1 MARKQSKRQEEPE
14 VKEFEESIVCINR
27 SSKTV
32 KGGRNF
38 SFGAMV
44 VVGDCKGRVGYGYG
58 KANEVSDAIRK
69 GSEIAKKNIITVPM
83 NGSTIPH
90 RSETKYCGAKVM
102 LRPASEGT
110 GLIAGGAMRAVLSL
124 AGVHDILAKSLGS
137 NNPVNVV
144 KATFQAIEALCSHED
159 ALAKRGIEKL

>member
-1 MARKQSKRQEEPE
+1 MARKQSRKHQDADNALNET
-14 VKEFEESIVCINR
+14 IVCINR

-44 VVGDCKGRVGYGYG
+44 VVGDGKGRVGYGYG
-58 KANEVSDAIRK
+58 KANEVSDAIAK
-69 GSEIAKKNIITVPM
+69 GSEIAKKNILTVPM
-83 NGSTIPH
+83 NGGTVPH
-90 RSETKYCGAKVM
+90 RAECKYCGAKVM

-110 GLIAGGAMRAVLSL
+110 GLIAGGAMRAVLNL
-124 AGVHDILAKSLGS
+124 AGVNDILAKSLGS

-144 KATFQAIEALCSHED
+144 KATFKAIESLCSHDD
-159 ALAKRGIEKL
+159 ALAKRGVEKL

>member
-1 MARKQSKRQEEPE
+1 MARKQSKRHEEPE

-44 VVGDCKGRVGYGYG
+44 VVGDGKGRVGYGYG
-58 KANEVSDAIRK
+58 KANEVADAIRK
-69 GSEIAKKNIITVPM
+69 GSEIAKKNIVTVPM

-90 RSETKYCGAKVM
+90 RAEEKYCGAKVM

-110 GLIAGGAMRAVLSL
+110 GLIAGGAMRSVLNL
-124 AGVHDILAKSLGS
+124 AGIHDILPKSLGS

-144 KATFQAIEALCSHED
+144 KATFQAIESLCSHED